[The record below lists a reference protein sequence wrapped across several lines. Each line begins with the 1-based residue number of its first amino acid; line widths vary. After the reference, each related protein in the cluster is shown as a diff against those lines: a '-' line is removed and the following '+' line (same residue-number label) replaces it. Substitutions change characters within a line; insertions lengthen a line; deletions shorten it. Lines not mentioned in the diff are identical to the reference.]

1 MQEEVDEKTVA
12 LAVSTTKMTAQALKN
27 SLEKFL
33 QRIDE
38 RNRIHVNEARELDLE
53 KKKARTAAKEAARQQ
68 KKIQKTG
75 PYSPGKK
82 SLNKMIA
89 DGSKL
94 SNIEI
99 TDGNIRSF
107 ERVARKYGIS
117 YSLKKDKSQ
126 NPPRYLVFFRAKDK
140 KVIEAAFR
148 EYTGKY
154 LKTERKASIRKRLQ
168 KAIERSAHHRERV
181 RTKVKNR
188 EAER

>member
-12 LAVSTTKMTAQALKN
+12 LAVTTTKMTAQALKN

-33 QRIDE
+33 QGIDE
-38 RNRIHVNEARELDLE
+38 RNRIHANEARELDLE
-53 KKKARTAAKEAARQQ
+53 KRKARVAAKEATRQQ
-68 KKIQKTG
+68 KKAQKTG

-82 SLNKMIA
+82 SLNSMIA
-89 DGSKL
+89 AGSKL

-99 TDGNIRSF
+99 ADGNIRSF

-126 NPPRYLVFFRAKDK
+126 TPPRYLVFFRAKDK

-154 LKTERKASIRKRLQ
+154 LKPERKASIRKKLQ
-168 KAIERSAHHRERV
+168 KAIERSSHHRERV
-181 RTKVKNR
+181 RTKVKDR

>member
-33 QRIDE
+33 QRVDE

-68 KKIQKTG
+68 KKAG

-181 RTKVKNR
+181 RTKVKDR

>member
-33 QRIDE
+33 QRVDE

-68 KKIQKTG
+68 EKAQKTG

-126 NPPRYLVFFRAKDK
+126 NPPRYLVF
-140 KVIEAAFR
+140 
-148 EYTGKY
+148 
-154 LKTERKASIRKRLQ
+154 SRKR
-168 KAIERSAHHRERV
+168 SNGVHTTGNV
-181 RTKVKNR
+181 
-188 EAER
+188 

>member
-1 MQEEVDEKTVA
+1 MQEEVDDKTVA
-12 LAVSTTKMTAQALKN
+12 LAVSATKMTAQVLKN
-27 SLEKFL
+27 TLEKFL
-33 QRIDE
+33 QGIDE
-38 RNRIHVNEARELDLE
+38 KNRIRENEAREVNLE
-53 KKKARTAAKEAARQQ
+53 KTKARTAAKEAARQQ
-68 KKIQKTG
+68 KMAEKKG

-82 SLNKMIA
+82 SLNRMIA

-126 NPPRYLVFFRAKDK
+126 TPPRYLVFFRAKDK

-154 LKTERKASIRKRLQ
+154 LKTERKASIRMRLR
-168 KAIERSAHHRERV
+168 KAIERSANHRERI
-181 RTKVKNR
+181 RTKVKDR